1 MILADFLG
9 TTWFIAL
16 VAVIGILAGAWLYK
30 KFGHKLHRPAPR
42 RSRLWH
48 CERAWPT
55 GCARCA
61 K

>member
-16 VAVIGILAGAWLYK
+16 VALIGVLGGAWLWRRY
-30 KFGHKLHRPAPR
+30 GHKL
-42 RSRLWH
+42 L
-48 CERAWPT
+48 
-55 GCARCA
+55 